1 MTPVLS
7 CSFCNKSQHDVVR
20 LIAGPPGIQIC
31 NECVKVCASVIAQ
44 EERKH
49 IDPSSA
55 KDTPAALDKLP
66 TPSEIKQQLD
76 QYIIEQ
82 DQAKLIVAVAVYNHY
97 KRLFKTSVN
106 YPDVDVQK
114 SNILVAGPT
123 GTGKTLI
130 AQTLAKF
137 LDVPFAIADA
147 TTLTES
153 GYVGDDVESMLF
165 RLLQVAN
172 NDVEKAQRGIIYLD
186 EIDKISRKSESASIT
201 RDVSGEGVQQA
212 LLKILEGTEVN
223 VPLKGGRK
231 NPNQETIT
239 VNTKHILF
247 ICGGAFHGIEKV
259 IEKRLKNTSLGFI
272 DENEQDEINHETIF
286 NHLSS
291 EDLLSYGIIPELIG
305 RISIIAPMHSL
316 SESNMSQILTEPKN
330 AITKQYQSLMDM
342 DNIALTFEDE
352 AIQRIAKIAKLKKV
366 GARALRSIVE
376 VIMMNYMYELPG
388 SKKKTLKITEKD
400 VNAFEASFLT
410 KAEYKRLAQSI
421 DN

>member
-1 MTPVLS
+1 M
-7 CSFCNKSQHDVVR
+7 
-20 LIAGPPGIQIC
+20 
-31 NECVKVCASVIAQ
+31 
-44 EERKH
+44 
-49 IDPSSA
+49 
-55 KDTPAALDKLP
+55 
-66 TPSEIKQQLD
+66 
-76 QYIIEQ
+76 
-82 DQAKLIVAVAVYNHY
+82 
-97 KRLFKTSVN
+97 
-106 YPDVDVQK
+106 
-114 SNILVAGPT
+114 AGPT

-130 AQTLAKF
+130 AQTLATF
-137 LDVPFAIADA
+137 LDVPFTIADA

-172 NDVEKAQRGIIYLD
+172 NDVEKAQKGIIYLD

-247 ICGGAFHGIEKV
+247 ICGGAFHGIEHV
-259 IEKRLKNTSLGFI
+259 IEKRLKNTYLGFVNQ
-272 DENEQDEINHETIF
+272 NESDNIHSDTIF

-305 RISIIAPMHSL
+305 RISVIAPMHAL
-316 SESNMSQILTEPKN
+316 SEKNMAQILTEPKN
-330 AITKQYQSLMDM
+330 SITKQYQSLMDM
-342 DNIALTFEDE
+342 DNIKLEFDPT
-352 AIQRIAKIAKLKKV
+352 AIKRIAKIAKLRKV

-376 VIMMNYMYELPG
+376 VIMMQYMYELPG
-388 SKKKTLKITEKD
+388 SKKKTLTITIDD
-400 VNAFEASFLT
+400 VNKYESNTLT
-410 KAEYKRLAQSI
+410 KSEHKRLAQSI
-421 DN
+421 DK